1 LSWYYLAQAGG
12 NSAQCTL
19 FCGLSESE
27 QNLRIF
33 AMAETVESSSGRD
46 IHDSVIES
54 LSVQYQMDE
63 EHIRRIYEQELSKL
77 IPGSRV
83 KAFLPVL
90 CSRHV
95 KEILLAARS

>member
-1 LSWYYLAQAGG
+1 M
-12 NSAQCTL
+12 T
-19 FCGLSESE
+19 
-27 QNLRIF
+27 
-33 AMAETVESSSGRD
+33 ETPKPGSGKD

-77 IPGSRV
+77 TPKSRV
-83 KAFLPVL
+83 KSFLPVL

-95 KEILLAARS
+95 REILLTRS